1 MLRVG
6 GCRAAAWG
14 AAQGGRIFFIPTL
27 KELNSSERMAHGDRW
42 TRRESSVQHW
52 AALGLGGLG
61 DQENPTPWLRKGG
74 LQAWCGP
81 APSILSG
88 WGRPAGLLSWSV
100 KGAHLS
106 LTDQNLHVDVS
117 VNGSSLH
124 NMSVMLSERE
134 RAR

>member
-6 GCRAAAWG
+6 GCRTAAWR

-27 KELNSSERMAHGDRW
+27 KELKSSERMAHGDRW

-61 DQENPTPWLRKGG
+61 DQEDPTPWLRKR
-74 LQAWCGP
+74 W
-81 APSILSG
+81 APGVVRPSPQHTLR

-100 KGAHLS
+100 KGTHLS
-106 LTDQNLHVDVS
+106 LTDQNL
-117 VNGSSLH
+117 
-124 NMSVMLSERE
+124 
-134 RAR
+134 